1 MTLIP
6 LPMTL
11 FYLLTQ
17 SILGTHTSSLMK
29 SSESDS
35 ESDELMIE
43 EYRGPRPRKN
53 GATRTGRGGKASMGL
68 LGGSGGSSAD
78 GSSGNGSAVQPSSPP
93 ANIAIRRGN
102 GYAKF
107 NNEDKA

>member
-1 MTLIP
+1 
-6 LPMTL
+6 
-11 FYLLTQ
+11 
-17 SILGTHTSSLMK
+17 MK

-53 GATRTGRGGKASMGL
+53 GASRTGRGPKAGGLGL

-78 GSSGNGSAVQPSSPP
+78 GSSGNGSAIQPSSPP

-102 GYAKF
+102 GYVKF

>member
-1 MTLIP
+1 M
-6 LPMTL
+6 
-11 FYLLTQ
+11 
-17 SILGTHTSSLMK
+17 SISDAHTSSLMK

-35 ESDELMIE
+35 ESDELIVE

-53 GATRTGRGGKASMGL
+53 GASRTGRGGSPRLGL
-68 LGGSGGSSAD
+68 LKESGGSSAD

>member
-1 MTLIP
+1 
-6 LPMTL
+6 
-11 FYLLTQ
+11 
-17 SILGTHTSSLMK
+17 MK

-53 GATRTGRGGKASMGL
+53 GTTRTGRGTKTL

>member
-1 MTLIP
+1 
-6 LPMTL
+6 
-11 FYLLTQ
+11 
-17 SILGTHTSSLMK
+17 MK

-35 ESDELMIE
+35 ESDEIMFENHIPNDG
-43 EYRGPRPRKN
+43 YRGPRPRKN
-53 GATRTGRGGKASMGL
+53 GASRTGRGGSTALGL

-78 GSSGNGSAVQPSSPP
+78 GSSEVTVPLSSSP

-107 NNEDKA
+107 NSEDKA

>member
-1 MTLIP
+1 MERSFI
-6 LPMTL
+6 
-11 FYLLTQ
+11 
-17 SILGTHTSSLMK
+17 SDAHTSSLMK

-35 ESDELMIE
+35 ESDELMLE

-53 GATRTGRGGKASMGL
+53 GASRTGRGSKIGGLGL
-68 LGGSGGSSAD
+68 LAGSGGSSAD
-78 GSSGNGSAVQPSSPP
+78 GSSGNGSAITPSSPQ

-107 NNEDKA
+107 NHEDKA

>member
-1 MTLIP
+1 
-6 LPMTL
+6 
-11 FYLLTQ
+11 
-17 SILGTHTSSLMK
+17 MK

-53 GATRTGRGGKASMGL
+53 GASRTGRGGKLGIGL
-68 LGGSGGSSAD
+68 MGGSGGSSAD
-78 GSSGNGSAVQPSSPP
+78 GSSGNGSAIQPSSPP
-93 ANIAIRRGN
+93 SNIAIRRGN

-107 NNEDKA
+107 NSEDKAWKFFLCSNLCRNVIWQ

>member
-1 MTLIP
+1 MRLYSNI
-6 LPMTL
+6 
-11 FYLLTQ
+11 
-17 SILGTHTSSLMK
+17 SDAHTSSLMK

-53 GATRTGRGGKASMGL
+53 GASRTGRAGKSNMGL

-78 GSSGNGSAVQPSSPP
+78 GSSGNNGSALPASPP
-93 ANIAIRRGN
+93 HSNIAIRRGN

-107 NNEDKA
+107 NHEDKA

>member
-1 MTLIP
+1 MERSFI
-6 LPMTL
+6 
-11 FYLLTQ
+11 
-17 SILGTHTSSLMK
+17 SDAHTSSLMK

-35 ESDELMIE
+35 ESDELMLE

-53 GATRTGRGGKASMGL
+53 GASRTGRSSKIGGLGL
-68 LGGSGGSSAD
+68 LAGSGGSSAD
-78 GSSGNGSAVQPSSPP
+78 GSSCNGSAITPSSPQ

>member
-1 MTLIP
+1 
-6 LPMTL
+6 
-11 FYLLTQ
+11 
-17 SILGTHTSSLMK
+17 MK

-35 ESDELMIE
+35 ESDELMLE

-53 GATRTGRGGKASMGL
+53 GSTRTGRGGLGL

-78 GSSGNGSAVQPSSPP
+78 GSSGNGSAIQPSSPP
-93 ANIAIRRGN
+93 SNIAIRRGN

-107 NNEDKA
+107 NSEDKA